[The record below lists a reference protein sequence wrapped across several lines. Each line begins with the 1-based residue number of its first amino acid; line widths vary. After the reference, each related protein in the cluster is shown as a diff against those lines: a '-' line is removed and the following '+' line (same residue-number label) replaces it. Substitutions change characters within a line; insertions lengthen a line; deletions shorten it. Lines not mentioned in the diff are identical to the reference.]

1 MKTYLILFLAIV
13 FETVATSFLKQSE
26 QFTKLV
32 PSVLTVLG
40 YAAAFYCLSVVLKSI
55 PVGIAY
61 AIWSGVGIILIALIG
76 FFVSTAP
83 RPGCHH
89 RAGPDYCRSGRHQCL
104 LQLGL
109 SLMEVSRHCVLY
121 QTKRKKS
128 CFSSAWFLSF
138 FSIIGRSQ
146 IYTFNIRYKYAFSS
160 LLL

>member
-13 FETVATSFLKQSE
+13 FETVATSFLKHSE

-76 FFVSTAP
+76 FFVFKQNLDLAAVI
-83 RPGCHH
+83 GLALII
-89 RAGPDYCRSGRHQCL
+89 AGVVVINVFSN
-104 LQLGL
+104 
-109 SLMEVSRHCVLY
+109 SVSH
-121 QTKRKKS
+121 
-128 CFSSAWFLSF
+128 
-138 FSIIGRSQ
+138 
-146 IYTFNIRYKYAFSS
+146 
-160 LLL
+160 